1 MIREQEQF
9 LDVVD
14 RDEAERRWVNAIFP
28 YQSEI
33 ETVLVR
39 DALGRVLAEDIISDV
54 DVPGFDRSNMDG
66 YAVIS
71 KETYHASE
79 DSPRFLKIRH
89 DEIRPGRSP
98 DQELLPGFAV
108 AIATGGMIP
117 RGADAVMMV
126 EQTLLLGDQLK
137 LTRPV
142 APGAHIS
149 YAGTDIARGETTIL
163 SGTRLTARETGL
175 LAAIGR
181 LHVPVI
187 RRPRVAII
195 STGDEIISPGT
206 PYTEAMV
213 YDANARLIA
222 DSVREAGGIAIELG
236 IIRDEF
242 ELLQTALQQAL
253 KQADLVILSGGTSK
267 GGGDLSY
274 RALAVMQPGIL
285 VHGVALK
292 PGKPICLGAS
302 GRKPV
307 VILPG
312 FPTSAI
318 FTFHEFVAPVIR
330 RMAGIAEEA
339 KNEIAAEMASRVNSE
354 RGRTEY
360 LLVGLMPN
368 GTGYSAYPMGKGSGS
383 VTTFSRADGFVVIPK
398 HQEYLEKME
407 RVNVIP
413 LSREMQPADLVVI
426 GSHCIGLDYLLSEL
440 SRLGVRSKSLWVG
453 SQGGIDAAS
462 RGECDIAGTHLLDPV
477 TDQYNVAS
485 LNQNL
490 TMLHGYGR
498 MQGFVYRPTDDRF
511 DELSAEMAIEKAI
524 GTTNCRMVSRNR
536 GSGTRVIIDKMLK
549 NRKPPGCNVEV
560 RSHHAVATSVMQ
572 SRADWG
578 VTIEPVARLYGL
590 KFFPLRLE
598 HYDFVVPND
607 RKHSTVMVEF
617 QQLLATESIQMKLQA
632 MGFFIRPETAQWA
645 Y

>member
-14 RDEAERRWVNAIFP
+14 RDEAERRWWNAIFP
-28 YQSEI
+28 FHAEI
-33 ETVLVR
+33 ETVLISE
-39 DALGRVLAEDIISDV
+39 ALGRVLAEDMISEV
-54 DVPGFDRSNMDG
+54 DVPGFDRSNVDG

-71 KETYHASE
+71 EETYHASE
-79 DSPRFLKIRH
+79 DSPRFLQMKDI
-89 DEIRPGRSP
+89 EITPGLSL
-98 DQELLPGFAV
+98 DHELQPGFAV

-117 RGADAVMMV
+117 RGADAVIMV
-126 EQTLLLGDQLK
+126 EQTVLLGHELK

-142 APGAHIS
+142 APGSHIS
-149 YAGTDIARGETTIL
+149 YAGTDIARGEMTVM

-181 LHVPVI
+181 LHLPVL
-187 RRPRVAII
+187 RRPRVAIL

-206 PYTEAMV
+206 PYVEGMV

-222 DSVREAGGIAIELG
+222 DAVREAGGTPLELG
-236 IIRDEF
+236 IIRDDF
-242 ELLQTALQQAL
+242 EALRQAL
-253 KQADLVILSGGTSK
+253 ALALGQADLVIFSGGTSK

-274 RALAVMQPGIL
+274 RALAELSPGIL

-318 FTFHEFVAPVIR
+318 FTFHEFVGPVIR
-330 RMAGIAEEA
+330 EMAGMADDVKPGFEA
-339 KNEIAAEMASRVNSE
+339 VMASRVNSE

-368 GTGYSAYPMGKGSGS
+368 ASGFSAYPMGKGSGS

-407 RVNVIP
+407 QVKVIP
-413 LSREMQPADLVVI
+413 LGREMKPADLVVI
-426 GSHCIGLDYLLSEL
+426 GSHCIGLDFLLSEL
-440 SRLGVRSKSLWVG
+440 SRRGVRSKSLWVG
-453 SQGGIDAAS
+453 SQGGIDAAC
-462 RGECDIAGTHLLDPV
+462 RGECDIAGSHLLDPL
-477 TDQYNVAS
+477 TDQYNHGF
-485 LNQNL
+485 LNQEL
-490 TMLHGYGR
+490 AMLYGYGR

-511 DELSAEMAIEKAI
+511 DEMTAEMAVEKAVALE
-524 GTTNCRMVSRNR
+524 NCRMVSRNR
-536 GSGTRVIIDKMLK
+536 GSGTRVIIDQLLK
-549 NRKPPGCNVEV
+549 QRRPPGSNVEV

-572 SRADWG
+572 RRADWG
-578 VTIEPVARLYGL
+578 ITIEPVARLYGL
-590 KFFPLRLE
+590 KFLPLRME
-598 HYDFVVPND
+598 HYDFVIPRD
-607 RKHSTVMVEF
+607 RRMSRAVIVF
-617 QQLLATESIQMKLQA
+617 QHLLASSAVQSRLKS
-632 MGFFIRPETAQWA
+632 MGFLIRPETAQWA
-645 Y
+645 D